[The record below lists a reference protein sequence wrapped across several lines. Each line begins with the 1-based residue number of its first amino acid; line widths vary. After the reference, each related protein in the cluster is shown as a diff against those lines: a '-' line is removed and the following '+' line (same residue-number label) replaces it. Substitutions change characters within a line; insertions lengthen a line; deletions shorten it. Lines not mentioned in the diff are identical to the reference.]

1 MGMIRRADAEQ
12 MAREAVVLDL
22 SRLEQQREALVESAR
37 QQAEQIIADAHS
49 ERKRIVS
56 GAAEDGRKAGFA
68 EGRKSGLAKG
78 CAQGRAEAVAEFR
91 ASLDQ
96 LTKSWLQALADFI
109 DVREHM
115 LQQART
121 DVVRLACQ
129 IATRATA
136 RVVEAEPEVV
146 AQALGE
152 VLSLAGA
159 RTRLRVR
166 VHPDDVPVLEAAAPE
181 LLARFES
188 QAHIE
193 LVHDAAAAR
202 GTCLAVTEGN
212 GIIDASV
219 QTRLDRIVA
228 SVLGIQEDAA

>member
-37 QQAEQIIADAHS
+37 LEAEQIIAEAQA

-68 EGRKSGLAKG
+68 EGRKTGLEKG
-78 CAQGRAEAVAEFR
+78 RAEGRAEAVAEYR
-91 ASLDQ
+91 AALDQ
-96 LTKSWLQALADFI
+96 LTGAWLQALEQFI
-109 DVREHM
+109 IAREQM
-115 LQQART
+115 LQEART

-129 IATRATA
+129 IATRATG
-136 RVVEAEPEVV
+136 RIVEAEPAVV

-152 VLSLAGA
+152 VLSLVSA
-159 RTRLRVR
+159 RTTLRVR
-166 VHPDDVPVLEAAAPE
+166 VHPDDVPVLEAATPE

-193 LVHDAAAAR
+193 LLHDAASAR
-202 GTCLAVTEGN
+202 GTCVAVTEGN

-228 SVLGIQEDAA
+228 DILGQEEAA